1 MVLTLLREGK
11 PVPGAVF
18 TTVDD
23 DLANE
28 EVKADAAGKAI
39 WKPPSP
45 GYYCIYTK
53 LVSKTPG
60 EWKGKPYSEIRE
72 FATIAFRWPL
82 VRTDAD
88 ADAVTAFQRALA
100 ARATWEQFP
109 GFAAEISGSVD
120 DRPFTGKA
128 TVAAGGEITVE
139 LDEGVVKHWVDDQ
152 LHSIVNH
159 RLPVPKEGRAP
170 TLRFADNNT
179 AHPLGRLLTFEG
191 GQFASSYRVLGDR
204 ITVVNRNLGSQN
216 MTITVLDDVLNAEG
230 KQLPRSYI
238 VQYWNAENG
247 ALDRT
252 ESISNRWVRVGNYD
266 LPASV
271 VVTTASQSGLTVRTL
286 NLAKHRLA
294 K

>member
-1 MVLTLLREGK
+1 
-11 PVPGAVF
+11 
-18 TTVDD
+18 
-23 DLANE
+23 
-28 EVKADAAGKAI
+28 
-39 WKPPSP
+39 
-45 GYYCIYTK
+45 
-53 LVSKTPG
+53 
-60 EWKGKPYSEIRE
+60 
-72 FATIAFRWPL
+72 
-82 VRTDAD
+82 
-88 ADAVTAFQRALA
+88 LA

-128 TVAAGGEITVE
+128 AVTAGGEITVE
-139 LDEGVVKHWVDDQ
+139 LDEGVVKHWVVDQ

-159 RLPVPKEGRAP
+159 RLPAPKEGAAP

-204 ITVVNRNLGSQN
+204 ITVVNRHLGGQN
-216 MTITVLDDVLNAEG
+216 MTITVLDDVSNAEG

-252 ESISNRWVRVGNYD
+252 ESISNRWVRVGKYD

-271 VVTTASQSGLTVRTL
+271 VVTTASHSGLTVRTL
-286 NLAKHRLA
+286 NVAKHRLA